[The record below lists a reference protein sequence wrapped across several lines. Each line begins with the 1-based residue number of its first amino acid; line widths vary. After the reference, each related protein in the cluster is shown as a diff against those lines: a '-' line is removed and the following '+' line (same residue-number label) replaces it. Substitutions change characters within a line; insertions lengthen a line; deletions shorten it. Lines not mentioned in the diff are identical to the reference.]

1 MDILVFGGTR
11 FFGLEIVKHLL
22 DDNHH
27 VTIANRGKTPDPFG
41 DKVSRLIIDRHDV
54 VSLQRVLRGSCF
66 NAVIDN
72 FAYSSNDVRRILELV
87 NCDWYILTSTCGVYS
102 SYDTKITEEA
112 FDPFCHELIWGDR
125 DWSKYGFPGEFDYDE
140 GKRQAEAAL
149 VQKFSEV
156 KSAIIR
162 FPVIMGKND
171 YTGRLRF
178 YIDHVLSGKP
188 MYVSNMDVK
197 ISFFNSTEAGGAFA
211 SVVKS
216 GLSGPVNCASDGVVS
231 VGQIIDYVE
240 KKTGRTAVIS
250 NSGDPAPYN
259 CFSQDYRLCTDKAK
273 SHGMVFSHI
282 NDWIWDLIDWYIDS
296 I

>member
-112 FDPFCHELIWGDR
+112 FDPFCHELIWGTVTGANMVSLGNLTMMR
-125 DWSKYGFPGEFDYDE
+125 ESARLKLPLFKNSPKSKARSLDF
-140 GKRQAEAAL
+140 L
-149 VQKFSEV
+149 
-156 KSAIIR
+156 
-162 FPVIMGKND
+162 
-171 YTGRLRF
+171 
-178 YIDHVLSGKP
+178 
-188 MYVSNMDVK
+188 
-197 ISFFNSTEAGGAFA
+197 
-211 SVVKS
+211 
-216 GLSGPVNCASDGVVS
+216 
-231 VGQIIDYVE
+231 
-240 KKTGRTAVIS
+240 
-250 NSGDPAPYN
+250 
-259 CFSQDYRLCTDKAK
+259 
-273 SHGMVFSHI
+273 
-282 NDWIWDLIDWYIDS
+282 
-296 I
+296 